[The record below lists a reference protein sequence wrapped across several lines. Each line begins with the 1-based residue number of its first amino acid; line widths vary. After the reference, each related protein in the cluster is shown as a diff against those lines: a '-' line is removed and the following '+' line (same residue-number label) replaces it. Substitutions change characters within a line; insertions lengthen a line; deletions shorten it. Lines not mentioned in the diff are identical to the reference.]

1 MDDLAEREAAAWTV
15 LVYMAG
21 DNNLTEE
28 MAWGLQELKK
38 KATELDARKGL
49 KKEDRINV
57 VAHFD
62 PRGSRSRRY
71 DFAPP
76 SAINQPPPQAGQ
88 DGDLHRYEAM
98 IYTRQSNANGN
109 LRGDARATADAAA
122 LVSPLGTFVSEQVAK
137 LRKAQR
143 YFLILSGHG
152 SGAAGDFLIDSD
164 PRTSLSIP
172 ELASILGAAR
182 AKYADHWKEEQRRID
197 ILGMDSC
204 LMSNAEVCYETR
216 EHADYLVASEGWV
229 ANAGWPYH
237 RVLEAC
243 MKPPLRSTEVNRDPA
258 LVARGVAESYSAFY
272 RDYEIAGISTDI
284 AVCKLEA
291 FRADDK
297 GSLVGRLQALS
308 RACIGSFDAA
318 FVQEVLFRTAID
330 EQVAQELVGTLCGQ
344 IASLLGKN
352 EEEKKS
358 LSARLA
364 KGSAL
369 LKETPKLDELS
380 ASQRKAVTEL
390 MESLGEAYGPSDKA
404 LATQIAERWGSLPDA
419 LVKIETASVALAFV
433 RLLREFDP
441 GILHA
446 LETIEAQERA
456 GRPEAKQA
464 RAILQ
469 KLHQVRWV
477 LELRELAKK
486 VKQDNANVQLLNAVV
501 AARWRAQSFKGGVY
515 VDLFDFC
522 ERLAR
527 RLEGHDAGALCEQAS
542 EAASGAILTSRHTGA
557 ASQHA
562 HGLSVYFPGHAADY
576 AAEYDNL
583 EFAKKTGWGR
593 VVRAYLRATRRE
605 RRDETEHWANA
616 ADQVVRFGRSEVD
629 PLEAD
634 GIEARIVGVIAP
646 PPKDGHPAK
655 AGAKGGTESKIRGGT
670 ESKIRGGTEAKIRGE
685 GVLFE
690 WGNPPD
696 GFFRPAENGKP
707 ENGKPAEIGTWAVKT
722 EARPNPVARS

>member
-1 MDDLAEREAAAWTV
+1 MGDSAERETAAWTV

-38 KATELDARKGL
+38 KATELDSRTGL
-49 KKEDRINV
+49 KQEDRINV

-71 DFAPP
+71 DFSPP
-76 SAINQPPPQAGQ
+76 SAINEPPPQAGQ
-88 DGDLHRYEAM
+88 DGDLHRYEGM
-98 IYTRQSNANGN
+98 IYTRQNNANGN
-109 LRGDARATADAAA
+109 DRGDAGANAEAPARSRP
-122 LVSPLGTFVSEQVAK
+122 LVTFVSEQVAK

-152 SGAAGDFLIDSD
+152 SGAAGDFLTGSDS
-164 PRTSLSIP
+164 RASLSIP

-182 AKYADHWKEEQRRID
+182 ARYARYFGEEQRTID

-204 LMSNAEVCYETR
+204 LMSNAEVCYEIR

-243 MKPPLRSTEVNRDPA
+243 MKPPFGSPEVNRDPE
-258 LVARGVAESYSAFY
+258 LVALGVAESYANFY
-272 RDYEIAGISTDI
+272 QDYEIAGISTDI
-284 AVCKLEA
+284 SVCKLQG
-291 FRADDK
+291 FRRDEPA
-297 GSLVGRLQALS
+297 SVVERLRTLS
-308 RACIGSFDAA
+308 RAFIGSFDAA
-318 FVQEVLFRTAID
+318 FVQEVLLRTDID
-330 EQVAQELVGTLCGQ
+330 ESGARDLQATLCDQ

-352 EEEKKS
+352 NDDEKR
-358 LSARLA
+358 RL
-364 KGSAL
+364 SAL
-369 LKETPKLDELS
+369 LAHRWTPPKETPKLDELS
-380 ASQRKAVTEL
+380 VSQRKAVTEL
-390 MESLGEAYGPSDKA
+390 MESLGGTYGPSEAA
-404 LATQIAERWGSLPDA
+404 LATEIDQRWGSLPDA
-419 LVKIETASVALAFV
+419 PFKIETASVALAFV
-433 RLLREFDP
+433 RLLREFDH

-446 LETIEAQERA
+446 LETIEAQERD
-456 GRPEAKQA
+456 GRPQAKQA

-469 KLHQVRWV
+469 KLHQVRWM
-477 LELRELAKK
+477 LELREWAKD
-486 VKQDNANVQLLNAVV
+486 VKDVKDNANVQLLNAVV

-527 RLEGHDAGALCEQAS
+527 RLEGHKAGALCEQVSKAVS
-542 EAASGAILTSRHTGA
+542 LAILTSRHTGA

-562 HGLSVYFPGHAADY
+562 HGLSVYFPCHAADY
-576 AAEYDNL
+576 AAEYDTL

-593 VVRAYLRATRRE
+593 VVRSYLRATRRE
-605 RRDETEHWANA
+605 RRGETECWANA
-616 ADQVVRFGRSEVD
+616 DDQVVRFGRSEVD

-634 GIEARIVGVIAP
+634 GIEARIVGVVAP
-646 PPKDGHPAK
+646 PSKDGPPAK
-655 AGAKGGTESKIRGGT
+655 AGAKGGTEAKIRGGT
-670 ESKIRGGTEAKIRGE
+670 EAKIRGGTEAKIRGE

-696 GFFRPAENGKP
+696 GFFRPAENGKA
-707 ENGKPAEIGTWAVKT
+707 AEIGKWDVKS
-722 EARPNPVARS
+722 EVPPNPFARS